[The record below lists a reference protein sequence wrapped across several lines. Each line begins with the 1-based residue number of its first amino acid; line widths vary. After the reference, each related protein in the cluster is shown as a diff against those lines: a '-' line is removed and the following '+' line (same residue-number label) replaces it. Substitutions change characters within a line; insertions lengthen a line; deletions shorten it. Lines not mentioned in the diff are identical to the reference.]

1 MVFSSMLFLWVFLP
15 ITLILYYISDL
26 KLKNIILLLASMIF
40 YSWGEPKYIILMIIS
55 VIINY
60 IVGIN
65 IGKSNSTCNAK
76 SNLIFGIII
85 NIGILGYFKYFN
97 FFVDNINFLFKGNV
111 FLAREIVLPIGISF
125 YTFQI
130 MSYIVDVYRDK
141 TLGKDTSQKNIFSL
155 ALYIS
160 LFPQLIAGPIVKY
173 HDIENQI
180 KDRSISIIDISYG
193 IKRFIYGLGKKVI
206 IANSMA
212 KIADNIFAIQIDQ
225 MGTFVAWSG
234 IICYTLQIYF
244 DFSGYSDMAIGL
256 GRMFGFRFLENFN
269 YPYTSISIQDFWRR
283 WHISLSTWFKE
294 YLYIPLGGSKKTEK
308 RTYINLIIVFFATG
322 IWHGASWNFIVWGL
336 FHGFFIVLERLKLK
350 NILKKSKIVSH
361 IYVVIIF
368 MLGWVFFRANNLSY
382 ALKYISKMF
391 VFKTGSNIYNLKMF
405 WDIESLTFGIIGILL
420 SGIVQRLYPKVTKTV
435 FEEKIVNIFEL
446 LLLIIIFT
454 MSILNISSGTYN
466 PFIYFRF

>member
-1 MVFSSMLFLWVFLP
+1 MVFSSMLFLWAFLP

-26 KLKNIILLLASMIF
+26 KLKNIILLLASIVF
-40 YSWGEPKYIILMIIS
+40 YSWGEPKYVILMVIS

-65 IGKSNSTCNAK
+65 IGKSNSIYNAK

-85 NIGILGYFKYFN
+85 NLGILGYFKYFN
-97 FFVDNINFLFKGNV
+97 FFVENINFIFKGNV
-111 FLAREIVLPIGISF
+111 FFAKEIILPIGISF

-141 TLGKDTSQKNIFSL
+141 ILGRDTSQKNIFSL

-173 HDIENQI
+173 HDVENQI
-180 KDRSISIIDISYG
+180 KDRSISIIDRSYG

-256 GRMFGFRFLENFN
+256 GRMFGFKFLENFN

-294 YLYIPLGGSKKTEK
+294 YLYIPLGGSKKGQK

-336 FHGFFIVLERLKLK
+336 FHGFFIVIERLKLK
-350 NILKKSKIVSH
+350 NILKKSKFISH
-361 IYVVIIF
+361 VYVVIVF

-391 VFKTGSNIYNLKMF
+391 VFKAGSNIYNLKMF
-405 WDIESLTFGIIGILL
+405 WDIETVTLGIIGILL
-420 SGIVQRLYPKVTKTV
+420 SGIVQVLYPKITKMV

-446 LLLIIIFT
+446 LLLIMIFT
-454 MSILNISSGTYN
+454 ISILNISSGTYN